1 MSDRSGQNDTDNSF
15 AGISFE
21 GVNAVPPQSGENGDT
36 INLADVADVSEQDD
50 VSNAAT
56 ETMPPL
62 NFASDQ
68 TQPFQ
73 SFPTAGAAE
82 TTPAGTV
89 PNGAVPTG
97 AIPTGDMPSSTPA
110 PAIPVLTMPVEGEAV
125 VAKKRKLPLIITGI
139 VLAVLVVAA
148 IAGFFTARWYFQDK
162 AAPGVTF
169 GGTSVAGQTA
179 DQLKNTVTAAVKNTT
194 VNIKDGNGNNASG
207 SLSDLGVS
215 YNVDKTVTELLAAK
229 HQTNGAL
236 EYINEVNPFVKKNVP
251 LNAKSNKLALR
262 TFVTDK
268 FVQDTDR
275 AVPSTASY
283 DANARAFVA
292 VEGRGGRSPKVD
304 NVIDAVAKAIANP
317 GHSGSV
323 TITYE
328 TIDVPVALP
337 EAQNVADQANARL
350 NAPIVLDNGQGKT
363 FQIPAEVVASWLKT
377 DADLEHGTLSL
388 SYDDNAITN
397 YVQQQVPAQLNQDA
411 VEPGRRRRQQR
422 QSAGHHRQRRERRE
436 GQEHGGARTEDRR
449 SAQTAKAP
457 PFRWTVMC
465 RTPKPCRRRANT
477 ASWWTA
483 PRKLPPCIITTRPSR
498 PSRCA
503 RAPPASTKPTW
514 APSTY
519 LSIRSRT

>member
-236 EYINEVNPFVKKNVP
+236 E
-251 LNAKSNKLALR
+251 
-262 TFVTDK
+262 
-268 FVQDTDR
+268 
-275 AVPSTASY
+275 
-283 DANARAFVA
+283 
-292 VEGRGGRSPKVD
+292 
-304 NVIDAVAKAIANP
+304 
-317 GHSGSV
+317 
-323 TITYE
+323 
-328 TIDVPVALP
+328 
-337 EAQNVADQANARL
+337 
-350 NAPIVLDNGQGKT
+350 
-363 FQIPAEVVASWLKT
+363 
-377 DADLEHGTLSL
+377 
-388 SYDDNAITN
+388 
-397 YVQQQVPAQLNQDA
+397 
-411 VEPGRRRRQQR
+411 
-422 QSAGHHRQRRERRE
+422 
-436 GQEHGGARTEDRR
+436 
-449 SAQTAKAP
+449 
-457 PFRWTVMC
+457 
-465 RTPKPCRRRANT
+465 
-477 ASWWTA
+477 
-483 PRKLPPCIITTRPSR
+483 
-498 PSRCA
+498 
-503 RAPPASTKPTW
+503 
-514 APSTY
+514 
-519 LSIRSRT
+519 

>member
-1 MSDRSGQNDTDNSF
+1 MSDRSGQSDTDNSF

-82 TTPAGTV
+82 TTPAGAV

-194 VNIKDGNGNNASG
+194 VNIKDGNGNSASG

-283 DANARAFVA
+283 DVNAHAFVA

-304 NVIDAVAKAIANP
+304 NVIDTVAKAIANP
-317 GHSGSV
+317 GHSGNV

-377 DADLEHGTLSL
+377 DADLERH
-388 SYDDNAITN
+388 AF
-397 YVQQQVPAQLNQDA
+397 A
-411 VEPGRRRRQQR
+411 VLR
-422 QSAGHHRQRRERRE
+422 
-436 GQEHGGARTEDRR
+436 
-449 SAQTAKAP
+449 
-457 PFRWTVMC
+457 
-465 RTPKPCRRRANT
+465 
-477 ASWWTA
+477 
-483 PRKLPPCIITTRPSR
+483 
-498 PSRCA
+498 
-503 RAPPASTKPTW
+503 
-514 APSTY
+514 
-519 LSIRSRT
+519 